1 MTVDRGSLAGPPR
14 LRALSGPHSDSLA
27 DVLERVLDKGVV
39 IVGDV
44 VISVLDVEL
53 LTLKLR
59 LFIASADTA
68 REMGLDWWTTDPFYS
83 REARSLQQEQERE
96 LQDETM
102 QALHAENE
110 ELRAR
115 LATLE
120 SSVRE
125 GLPYRDEVAVESRAN
140 PPTGIPAEAAL
151 PAEPGLRRDGPRPFW
166 VQDSERRH
174 DARRPDAR
182 RLDGRRLDGRR
193 RDGGPG
199 GR

>member
-1 MTVDRGSLAGPPR
+1 MTIDRAPLAGSAR
-14 LRALSGPHSDSLA
+14 LRTLSGRHSDSLA

-96 LQDETM
+96 LREETVR
-102 QALHAENE
+102 ALHAEND
-110 ELRAR
+110 ELRSRLAR
-115 LATLE
+115 LEGSAGQARPH
-120 SSVRE
+120 RE
-125 GLPYRDEVAVESRAN
+125 PEAVESSMRPLAGRRA
-140 PPTGIPAEAAL
+140 AAV
-151 PAEPGLRRDGPRPFW
+151 RRDESRPFW
-166 VQDSERRH
+166 EEDG
-174 DARRPDAR
+174 
-182 RLDGRRLDGRR
+182 GRRSDRGR
-193 RDGGPG
+193 G

>member
-14 LRALSGPHSDSLA
+14 LRALSGPRSDSLA

-83 REARSLQQEQERE
+83 REARSLQQEKERE
-96 LQDETM
+96 LRDETM
-102 QALHAENE
+102 RALHAENE
-110 ELRAR
+110 ELRSR
-115 LATLE
+115 LAVLE

-125 GLPYRDEVAVESRAN
+125 RLPFREAAAVESRAE
-140 PPTGIPAEAAL
+140 PSTGAPVEVAA
-151 PAEPGLRRDGPRPFW
+151 RRDEPRPFW
-166 VQDSERRH
+166 ARDAERRH
-174 DARRPDAR
+174 D
-182 RLDGRRLDGRR
+182 
-193 RDGGPG
+193 GGPG
-199 GR
+199 RR